1 MKPRPAA
8 RSRQR
13 GVVALVL
20 VAVLL
25 LGGAAFAF
33 SSFNLTTVR
42 VDRDRSTNEALAR
55 AKDALIAYAAA
66 DTARPGELP
75 CPDVNDDGKLVIGQD
90 IIGSA
95 CASLIGRLPWVT
107 LGLPDLRD
115 DAGERLWYTLSNDFH
130 ANGPV
135 PLNSDTAYRA
145 ANVSLT
151 MTGTAPATNLVAI
164 VFSPGAVLTRT
175 DGRVQTRGCGA
186 ACDPRDFLDIA
197 SGEDNADANRTFVS
211 APRSETFND
220 RLMPVFSDDLMRLVE
235 QRAARELA
243 QHLRNHYD
251 AWMNTLDVTGTK
263 GFYPYAV
270 PFVDP
275 SAPAQAGTNGNTGG
289 LLSLSTAPLTWS
301 NFPPLVAGQGCET
314 VSGGTVLRC
323 RTTIA
328 CVGFVC
334 LLGTPISAR
343 IENVATRFV
352 DPPLPPAVLRLNG
365 LSIGSS
371 GASWTL
377 NTAARRLEFDYTH
390 ALIAAGLLEL
400 EVAAPATSAW
410 LATSW
415 LTANNWHQNAGYALS
430 PGYAIDGVDSCG
442 GAAPPCFTV
451 TNTAA
456 PNNDKHAVVVMT
468 GRALPSAAQMARP
481 VAPLPAGLNQ
491 FFEGLNADLAPV
503 FESNMRTATFN
514 DTPVAVRP

>member
-1 MKPRPAA
+1 MKPRPAT

-151 MTGTAPATNLVAI
+151 MTGTSPATNLVAI

-211 APRSETFND
+211 AERSGTFND
-220 RLMPVFSDDLMRLVE
+220 RLMPVFSDDIMRLVE
-235 QRAARELA
+235 KRAARELA
-243 QHLRNHYD
+243 QHLRNHYN
-251 AWMNTLDVTGTK
+251 AWQNSTVSGVK
-263 GFYPYAV
+263 GFYPFAV
-270 PFVDP
+270 PWNDP
-275 SAPAQAGTNGNTGG
+275 SSTPAQLGTDGTTAG
-289 LLSLSTAPLTWS
+289 LLPLSTAAPVWS
-301 NFPPLVAGQGCET
+301 NATPV
-314 VSGGTVLRC
+314 
-323 RTTIA
+323 
-328 CVGFVC
+328 VC
-334 LLGTPISAR
+334 TGNGTPILECSSLVVCLFGICVPDIASAR
-343 IENVATRFV
+343 IDNVATRFI
-352 DPPLPPAVLRLNG
+352 DPPQAANFQLLG
-365 LSIGSS
+365 LSLGGS
-371 GASWTL
+371 ASWTL
-377 NTAARRLEFDYTH
+377 NKAARRLEFNYSGI
-390 ALIAAGLLEL
+390 LVAGWLDFR
-400 EVAAPATSAW
+400 VTAPPISSWVTGW
-410 LATSW
+410 LGD
-415 LTANNWHQNAGYALS
+415 NNWHQNAYYAFS
-430 PGYAIDGVDSCG
+430 PGYAIDGVDACG
-442 GAAPPCFTV
+442 GAAPACFTV
-451 TNTAA
+451 TNTGAA
-456 PNNDKHAVVVMT
+456 NDDNHAVVVMT
-468 GRALPSAAQMARP
+468 GRALPSAAQIARP
-481 VAPLPAGLNQ
+481 VTPLPANFNQ
-491 FFEGLNADLAPV
+491 FFEATNAGVGTV
-503 FESNMRTATFN
+503 FESNARTASFN
-514 DTPVAVRP
+514 DTPVGVKP